1 VSDHQ
6 VLFKI
11 VTLRKTLEGLQ
22 GLDAKLESILT
33 KKKPTK
39 RIPRDSVEVSEA
51 ESGEESNLED
61 YEIEEGED
69 EEQEQEDDDEEMED
83 DVEDGMSNVGEVEQ
97 LLTRAEEREIRMR
110 QAEELGE
117 RLKKINK
124 DDIKSIV
131 KSSKA
136 PTKKERL

>member
-1 VSDHQ
+1 
-6 VLFKI
+6 

-33 KKKPTK
+33 KKKSTK

-51 ESGEESNLED
+51 ASGEESNLED

-83 DVEDGMSNVGEVEQ
+83 EMSNVGEVEQ

>member
-51 ESGEESNLED
+51 ASGEESNLED
-61 YEIEEGED
+61 YEIEEGE
-69 EEQEQEDDDEEMED
+69 EEEEE
-83 DVEDGMSNVGEVEQ
+83 
-97 LLTRAEEREIRMR
+97 
-110 QAEELGE
+110 
-117 RLKKINK
+117 
-124 DDIKSIV
+124 
-131 KSSKA
+131 
-136 PTKKERL
+136 

>member
-1 VSDHQ
+1 
-6 VLFKI
+6 

-51 ESGEESNLED
+51 SGEESNLED

-69 EEQEQEDDDEEMED
+69 EMSEEEGDEEMED

-110 QAEELGE
+110 QAEEVGE

>member
-33 KKKPTK
+33 KKKPGK
-39 RIPRDSVEVSEA
+39 RIPKDSVEVSEA
-51 ESGEESNLED
+51 ASGEESNLED

-69 EEQEQEDDDEEMED
+69 EMSEGEEQE
-83 DVEDGMSNVGEVEQ
+83 
-97 LLTRAEEREIRMR
+97 
-110 QAEELGE
+110 
-117 RLKKINK
+117 
-124 DDIKSIV
+124 
-131 KSSKA
+131 
-136 PTKKERL
+136 